1 MFSTMMCVNYPE
13 IDFTVW
19 ANRKPMQGSAS

>member
-1 MFSTMMCVNYPE
+1 MMCVNYPE

-19 ANRKPMQGSAS
+19 ANHKPMQGSAS